1 MVNKTDMQRWTN
13 KLIDRSTNKPPD
25 IKSIEQED
33 KQTSI
38 EDV

>member
-1 MVNKTDMQRWTN
+1 MVNKTDIQRWTN
-13 KLIDRSTNKPPD
+13 KVIDRSTNKPPD
-25 IKSIEQED
+25 RRSFEQED